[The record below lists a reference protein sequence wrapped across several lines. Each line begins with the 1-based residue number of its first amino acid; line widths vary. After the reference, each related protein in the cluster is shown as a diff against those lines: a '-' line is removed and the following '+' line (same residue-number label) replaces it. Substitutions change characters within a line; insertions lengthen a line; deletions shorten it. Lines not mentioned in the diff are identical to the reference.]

1 MNALKTYYERI
12 EKESDEKARK
22 EYEAL
27 SEEEKKAIHKKTID
41 LLSTM
46 NMVNNMVG
54 GSYSK

>member
-41 LLSTM
+41 LLSTQIA
-46 NMVNNMVG
+46 
-54 GSYSK
+54 KKQ